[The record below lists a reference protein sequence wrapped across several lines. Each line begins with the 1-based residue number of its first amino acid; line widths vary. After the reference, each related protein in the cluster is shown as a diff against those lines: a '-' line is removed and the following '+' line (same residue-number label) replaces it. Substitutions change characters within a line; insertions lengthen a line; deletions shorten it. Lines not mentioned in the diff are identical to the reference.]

1 MYLESVVIFHMR
13 KQSFFKLFVTQQ
25 HCASILWFAEI
36 VLSGFCAG
44 IVNGLLGTGG
54 GILLLFILRRV
65 YRMQPKQNTSS
76 TAANRELKAI
86 QRYPQERQDRLGG
99 KTGDAKDA
107 FAASL
112 ACILPL
118 SALSLFRTL
127 WRGQV
132 PFDQV
137 FSVSHIP
144 LAIGA
149 AVGGMLGAWLL
160 SRLRLPWVETIFAL
174 LMIFAGCRMMFS

>member
-1 MYLESVVIFHMR
+1 MQ
-13 KQSFFKLFVTQQ
+13 KQSFLKPFGTQQ
-25 HCASILWFAEI
+25 HCSSILWFAEI

-44 IVNGLLGTGG
+44 IINGLLGTGG

-65 YRMQPKQNTSS
+65 YRMQPKQNTGS
-76 TAANRELKAI
+76 TAVSNTETESI
-86 QRYPQERQDRLGG
+86 QRYSQGQDRCKG
-99 KTGDAKDA
+99 KTADAKDA